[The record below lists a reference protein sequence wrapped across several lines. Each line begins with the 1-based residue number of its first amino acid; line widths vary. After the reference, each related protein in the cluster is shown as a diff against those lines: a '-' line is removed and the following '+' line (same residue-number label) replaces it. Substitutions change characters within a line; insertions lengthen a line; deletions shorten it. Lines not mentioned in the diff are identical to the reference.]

1 MGESIVFVCVIYR
14 NTSRTLIDALSV
26 CVCLYM
32 RLFMKNIAEGRISLP
47 MDFQYDTMALRTAG
61 AIFIEFILWLRA
73 PPESPRQVRLKC
85 YFHLAARR
93 WREGVISMQGKIS
106 SKIGK
111 YREMRR
117 QTDDKALKISE
128 EEWNWSIAK
137 LSRQISRGAFGV
149 KSSYLVATFMIC
161 IFFDRTCCFHL
172 NAGRWRGDTI
182 LLQRKTS
189 SNIERILRNVMVK
202 R

>member
-1 MGESIVFVCVIYR
+1 
-14 NTSRTLIDALSV
+14 
-26 CVCLYM
+26 
-32 RLFMKNIAEGRISLP
+32 
-47 MDFQYDTMALRTAG
+47 MALRTAG

-93 WREGVISMQGKIS
+93 WRGGVISMQGKIS

-117 QTDDKALKISE
+117 QTDDKTLEISE

-137 LSRQISRGAFGV
+137 LSRQTSRGAFGV
-149 KSSYLVATFMIC
+149 KSSYLVTTFMIC
-161 IFFDRTCCFHL
+161 IPFDRKGCCFLSQCRSMAWRRDFVAKKNFVKHRKNNCE
-172 NAGRWRGDTI
+172 NA
-182 LLQRKTS
+182 
-189 SNIERILRNVMVK
+189 MAK